1 MALPRII
8 PVLLLKGRGLVKT
21 IKFQDPVYI
30 GDPINA
36 VKIFNEKEVDELIIL
51 DIHASRQSSEPQYD
65 YLQEIVSECFS
76 PLGYGG
82 GVTSIAQI
90 RRLIQSGIEKIVIN
104 TACITQPGFLKEASD
119 NFGSSTIVS
128 AMDIRKNFWGKY
140 TVYTHGGTKNTG
152 IDPVKQAVALQ
163 QQGAGELFLN
173 NVDADGT
180 MKGYDHAIIRKIVDA
195 VDIPVI
201 ACGGASDTTDLFKAI
216 VESGA
221 SAASAGSLFVFHG
234 KHRAV
239 LITYPEYEIIQKGLS
254 NKISNERLV

>member
-21 IKFQDPVYI
+21 VKFQKPVYV
-30 GDPINA
+30 GDPMNA

-51 DIHASRQSSEPQYD
+51 DINASHQGAEPQYD
-65 YLQEIVSECFS
+65 FLQEIVSECFS

-90 RRLIQSGIEKIVIN
+90 KRIIQSGIEKVVIN
-104 TACITQPGFLKEASD
+104 TACITLPNFLREAAD

-128 AMDIRKNFWGKY
+128 AMDIKKNLWGKY
-140 TVYTHGGTKNTG
+140 TVYTHGGTRNTG

-173 NVDADGT
+173 NIDADGT
-180 MKGYDHAIIRKIVDA
+180 MKGYDHAILRKVVDA

-201 ACGGASDTTDLFKAI
+201 ACGGASDMTDLFKAI
-216 VESGA
+216 NESGA

-239 LITYPEYEIIQKGLS
+239 LITYPEYEIIQKGLNN
-254 NKISNERLV
+254 NKQ

>member
-1 MALPRII
+1 MAIPRII

-21 IKFQDPVYI
+21 VRFQKPVYV

-51 DIHASRQSSEPQYD
+51 DITASREGAEPQYD

-90 RRLIQSGIEKIVIN
+90 KKLIQSGIEKVVIN
-104 TACITQPGFLKEASD
+104 TACITRPGLLKEASD
-119 NFGSSTIVS
+119 AFGSSTIVA
-128 AMDIRKNFWGKY
+128 AMDIKKNLWGHY
-140 TVYTHGGTKNTG
+140 TVYSHGGTKNTG
-152 IDPVKQAVALQ
+152 LDPVKQAVALQ

-173 NVDADGT
+173 NIDADGT
-180 MKGYDHAIIRKIVDA
+180 MKGYDHSIISKIVKA

-201 ACGGASDTTDLFKAI
+201 ACGGAADTADLFKAI
-216 VESGA
+216 NESGA
-221 SAASAGSLFVFHG
+221 SAASAGSIFVFHG
-234 KHRAV
+234 KHKAV
-239 LITYPEYEIIQKGLS
+239 LITYPDYAVIQQGL
-254 NKISNERLV
+254 KQ